1 VLSDFSARVG
11 WGATAAMVGGS
22 AAVSRARLSL
32 SSDTSGCF
40 VCTASGVTSAV
51 AGPYAGSGL
60 WLRFFDNAD
69 SASGRVAGV
78 AAADSTAPVG
88 EGDASS
94 GRASGSAVG
103 TAAFA
108 LMADAKTGGLAT
120 AGLDGA
126 AAAVR
131 MGIREGA
138 GRGAADEEAAGDR
151 CNTAVGVDWV
161 GGAASSGRASGSAGT
176 AALAVSADAGWA
188 GVTALVHSGAREE
201 AECRSAGSA
210 AGGVVDGEAAGDRC
224 NTVGGA
230 DWVGGVPSP
239 GRASGSAGT
248 AALAVISDAGWAGV
262 TALVHSGAREEAG
275 SPSAGSAS
283 GAVLDGE
290 AMTAGSVAR
299 GGVVW
304 AIVAPAGGAP
314 SRGRASGS
322 AAGTVAFAVIS
333 GVETEGLAPDSAA
346 WPMSASASAA
356 DGLAGSVVSSEPSGQ
371 VTAELRH
378 SNAHPLFCA
387 EAGEN
392 MPLLG
397 VAVSS

>member
-1 VLSDFSARVG
+1 VRPTLLRAWLTRTWPLRHRRPWSRHSKILSVWWGRFRLSGGENAGVGEMRLPRPAARLTSGVSSRRRFRRISTRGGFSGAAGRRSGSVLSDISARAG

-22 AAVSRARLSL
+22 AAVGRARLSL

-51 AGPYAGSGL
+51 AGPYAGSGVG
-60 WLRFFDNAD
+60 LRFFDNAD

-161 GGAASSGRASGSAGT
+161 GGAASSGRASGSQLG
-176 AALAVSADAGWA
+176 LRLWR
-188 GVTALVHSGAREE
+188 L
-201 AECRSAGSA
+201 
-210 AGGVVDGEAAGDRC
+210 
-224 NTVGGA
+224 
-230 DWVGGVPSP
+230 
-239 GRASGSAGT
+239 
-248 AALAVISDAGWAGV
+248 
-262 TALVHSGAREEAG
+262 
-275 SPSAGSAS
+275 
-283 GAVLDGE
+283 
-290 AMTAGSVAR
+290 
-299 GGVVW
+299 
-304 AIVAPAGGAP
+304 
-314 SRGRASGS
+314 SRMP
-322 AAGTVAFAVIS
+322 V
-333 GVETEGLAPDSAA
+333 GLA
-346 WPMSASASAA
+346 
-356 DGLAGSVVSSEPSGQ
+356 
-371 VTAELRH
+371 LR
-378 SNAHPLFCA
+378 L
-387 EAGEN
+387 
-392 MPLLG
+392 
-397 VAVSS
+397 